1 MIIHPVGDGEGHIS
15 LYLAIVGTSSLHA
28 DWEVNA
34 SFSFLIFD
42 QIHDNYIVMK
52 GMEQRFRNIKT
63 EWGYLKC
70 ISNET
75 FKDPSNGYLVN
86 DKCIFGVDV
95 YVIKNQGIGECLL
108 LLNGVKP
115 YKHEWKINEFTKLK
129 SYVYSEE
136 FAVEGYKWKL
146 LLYPTGNSGQNGQSI
161 SVFLESVDAEGF
173 ARKKKVKA
181 KFSISM
187 KNQISGKD
195 RMWTGT
201 FSCSFFSM
209 NNMISRSLLSCICWQ
224 MFDLREKVKRSGCLH
239 ITTMLC

>member
-1 MIIHPVGDGEGHIS
+1 
-15 LYLAIVGTSSLHA
+15 
-28 DWEVNA
+28 
-34 SFSFLIFD
+34 
-42 QIHDNYIVMK
+42 
-52 GMEQRFRNIKT
+52 MERRFRNIKT

-70 ISNET
+70 ISHET
-75 FKDPSNGYLVN
+75 FKDPSKGYLVN

-108 LLNGVKP
+108 SLNGVKP

-136 FAVEGYKWKL
+136 FIVEGYKWKL

-173 ARKKKVKA
+173 ACKKKVKA

-195 RMWTGT
+195 RMWTVEHW
-201 FSCSFFSM
+201 FSAAARNWGWPSFIPCS
-209 NNMISRSLLSCICWQ
+209 
-224 MFDLREKVKRSGCLH
+224 MFHD
-239 ITTMLC
+239 T